1 MYFLDASDEQH
12 ECQIKKKNRIPLTT
26 AQKTKGNICKSKKT
40 CRELGCQTRQNANKR
55 NQRSK

>member
-1 MYFLDASDEQH
+1 MLAMNNMNV
-12 ECQIKKKNRIPLTT
+12 KLKKNRIPLTT

>member
-1 MYFLDASDEQH
+1 MLAMNNMNVKL
-12 ECQIKKKNRIPLTT
+12 KKKNRIPLTT